1 MDDISIIV
9 LGTIDKS
16 KVNEQGD
23 RVDDN
28 GVRLRLVEYVKE

>member
-1 MDDISIIV
+1 MDAISIIV
-9 LGTIDKS
+9 LGTIDTS